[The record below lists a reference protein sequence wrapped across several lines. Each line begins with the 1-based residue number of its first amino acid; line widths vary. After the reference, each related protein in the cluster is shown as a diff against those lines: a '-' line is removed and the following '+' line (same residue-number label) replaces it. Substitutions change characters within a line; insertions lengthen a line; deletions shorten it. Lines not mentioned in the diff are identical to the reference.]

1 MQARDLI
8 QWSKQV
14 QSDMLAEETV
24 RDVSSVQML
33 QEQHNQLKAEIDAR
47 EDNFSSVVATGRG
60 MIENGHF
67 ASQEVIFCPSKFAT
81 EPFRSSVD

>member
-67 ASQEVIFCPSKFAT
+67 ASQEVISAHLNLQLNHF
-81 EPFRSSVD
+81 DYQ